1 METLQHLWEADSDTL
16 KVVMGVA
23 LRLLIGARR
32 FYRRGWG
39 GLQHFRHYLPALV
52 TLFVEGMLYLV
63 ANGLILWGLVGMI
76 F

>member
-1 METLQHLWEADSDTL
+1 MELLTHLWEMDSDGL
-16 KVVMGVA
+16 KVIVGVA
-23 LRLLIGARR
+23 LRLFIGARR

-39 GLQHFRHYLPALV
+39 GLQHFRSYLPALV
-52 TLFVEGMLYLV
+52 TLLVEGILYLV

>member
-1 METLQHLWEADSDTL
+1 MDSDGL
-16 KVVMGVA
+16 KVIVGVA
-23 LRLLIGARR
+23 LRLFIGARR

-39 GLQHFRHYLPALV
+39 GLQHFRSHLPALV
-52 TLFVEGMLYLV
+52 TLLVEGILYLV